1 MQLTANDPTTTAGLH
16 VPSRIVPGRIVKGRQ
31 AAETSGLRC
40 LCYAACSELVASP
53 HELDPRSA
61 LRARIGLGETV
72 PHASHLDPLLA
83 EVSGADLARLR
94 SEYSGMFE
102 VGSQGPP
109 VPIREDL
116 QTGQRAGTREE
127 VVRFY
132 EYFGYVLDEK
142 FAWQPD
148 HLSVE
153 LEFMHY
159 LCFREAEAG
168 TEADALSFQLAQA
181 DFSERH
187 LAAWLPQLADNA
199 DKLATGALYARVVGA
214 VRDFVMADSEWQMAT
229 ITNDAVGA
237 PSGAITFPAATT
249 TSSVA
254 AEAAP
259 TGAPTVE
266 PATKAGDSF

>member
-1 MQLTANDPTTTAGLH
+1 MQITATIPAATPDPI

-31 AAETSGLRC
+31 AAETAGLRC

-53 HELDPRSA
+53 HEVDPRPA
-61 LRARIGLGETV
+61 LRGRIGLGEAV
-72 PHASHLDPLLA
+72 PHARRLEPLLA

-168 TEADALSFQLAQA
+168 SEADALSFQLAQA

-187 LAAWLPQLADNA
+187 LAAWLPLLADKV
-199 DKLATGALYARVVGA
+199 DQLATGSLYSRVVGA
-214 VRDFVMADSEWQMAT
+214 VRDFVLADCEWQMAT
-229 ITNDAVGA
+229 I
-237 PSGAITFPAATT
+237 SPAA
-249 TSSVA
+249 SG
-254 AEAAP
+254 P
-259 TGAPTVE
+259 D
-266 PATKAGDSF
+266 KAGLEMGQGLRL

>member
-1 MQLTANDPTTTAGLH
+1 MQITANIPTVPDPA
-16 VPSRIVPGRIVKGRQ
+16 IPGRSVVDRQ
-31 AAETSGLRC
+31 ADATAGLRC

-53 HELDPRSA
+53 HDMDPRAA
-61 LRARIGLGETV
+61 LRGRIGLGEAV
-72 PHASHLDPLLA
+72 PHASHLDALLA
-83 EVSGADLARLR
+83 EVSGAELARLR
-94 SEYSGMFE
+94 AEYSGMFE

-116 QTGQRAGTREE
+116 QSGQRAGTREE

-132 EYFGYVLDEK
+132 EYFGYVLDGK

-168 TEADALSFQLAQA
+168 SAADALSFQLAQA
-181 DFSERH
+181 DFSRRH
-187 LAAWLPQLADNA
+187 VASWLPLLADNA
-199 DKLATGALYARVVGA
+199 DQLAAGSLYARVVGA
-214 VRDFVMADSEWQMAT
+214 VRDFVVADCEWQMAT
-229 ITNDAVGA
+229 ITNDAAGA
-237 PSGAITFPAATT
+237 PTGATSGVSTFPLT
-249 TSSVA
+249 TSTVA

-259 TGAPTVE
+259 TIEAE
-266 PATKAGDSF
+266 DAS

>member
-1 MQLTANDPTTTAGLH
+1 M
-16 VPSRIVPGRIVKGRQ
+16 VVSRQ

-53 HELDPRSA
+53 HDMDPRAA

-94 SEYSGMFE
+94 AEYSGMFE

-153 LEFMHY
+153 LEFMHD
-159 LCFREAEAG
+159 LCVREAEAG
-168 TEADALSFQLAQA
+168 SEADALSFQLAQA

-187 LAAWLPQLADNA
+187 LAVWVPLLAGNV
-199 DKLATGALYARVVGA
+199 DKLATGSLYSRVVGA
-214 VRDFVMADSEWQMAT
+214 VRDFVMADYEWQMAT
-229 ITNDAVGA
+229 IMD
-237 PSGAITFPAATT
+237 
-249 TSSVA
+249 
-254 AEAAP
+254 EAAP
-259 TGAPTVE
+259 TAE
-266 PATKAGDSF
+266 PATKAGDSL

>member
-1 MQLTANDPTTTAGLH
+1 MP
-16 VPSRIVPGRIVKGRQ
+16 VRIVSGRQ
-31 AAETSGLRC
+31 TADTAGLRC

-53 HELDPRSA
+53 HDMDPRAA
-61 LRARIGLGETV
+61 LRERIGLGTAV
-72 PHASHLDPLLA
+72 PHASRLDPLLA
-83 EVSGADLARLR
+83 EVSGAELDRLR
-94 SEYSGMFE
+94 AEYSGMFE

-159 LCFREAEAG
+159 LCFREAEAKS
-168 TEADALSFQLAQA
+168 EVDAASFQLAQA
-181 DFSERH
+181 DFTGRH
-187 LAAWLPQLADNA
+187 LTAWLPLLAENV
-199 DKLATGALYARVVGA
+199 DKLATGSLYSRVVAG
-214 VRDFVMADSEWQMAT
+214 VRDFVMADYEWQMAT
-229 ITNDAVGA
+229 IS
-237 PSGAITFPAATT
+237 P
-249 TSSVA
+249 
-254 AEAAP
+254 
-259 TGAPTVE
+259 
-266 PATKAGDSF
+266 GDSAAGRTVDAQLTP

>member
-1 MQLTANDPTTTAGLH
+1 MQ
-16 VPSRIVPGRIVKGRQ
+16 VPASRSVLGRQ
-31 AAETSGLRC
+31 TTQTAGLRC

-53 HELDPRSA
+53 HEVDPRPA
-61 LRARIGLGETV
+61 LRGRIGLGEAV
-72 PHASHLDPLLA
+72 PHALPLEPLLT
-83 EVSGADLARLR
+83 EVSNAELARLR

-132 EYFGYVLDEK
+132 EYFAYVLDET

-168 TEADALSFQLAQA
+168 SEADALSFQLAQA
-181 DFSERH
+181 DFAERH
-187 LAAWLPQLADNA
+187 LTAWVPQLAD
-199 DKLATGALYARVVGA
+199 DVDSLATGSLYARVVGA
-214 VRDFVMADSEWQMAT
+214 VRDFVVADYEWQMAT
-229 ITNDAVGA
+229 ISPGN
-237 PSGAITFPAATT
+237 SGPDKTA
-249 TSSVA
+249 
-254 AEAAP
+254 
-259 TGAPTVE
+259 
-266 PATKAGDSF
+266 